1 MIDRR
6 SSFEPWNAR
15 CAGPLPRLSLF
26 LVPATFTFHN
36 YRAADAARLQGQDNH
51 FYKNVAMPGGLVF
64 LMGAAGMDRRRRA

>member
-1 MIDRR
+1 
-6 SSFEPWNAR
+6 
-15 CAGPLPRLSLF
+15 LSLF